1 MALPNQTPYTT
12 YTANGI
18 TTVFPFTFM
27 VFSASDLAISFNG
40 TVLTSGF
47 TVSGAGAV
55 NGGAVTFLTPPAN
68 GVKVM
73 IARDMP
79 LVRNTEYQNNGDLLA
94 STVNQDFDRIWM
106 VLQGQALNGLLALRR
121 PWFNYNYFEGQGYRI
136 ANIADPTAPQDA
148 TTKKYVDDSVSA
160 NLGSAVRV
168 PDGYIP
174 PLPDISHRRNK
185 LSAFNDAGQPIA
197 VLPQS
202 GSASDVMI
210 ELAKPTGASLVGVQ
224 PQGNLSQA
232 INWVTPEQFGAIGDG
247 TVHPLSERYATL
259 AAAQAVYPH
268 VTSLGQT
275 IDWAACQAAENYTR
289 GIACVWV
296 KRVVNYHL
304 GDEQLTLSEQSWWI
318 GYADPQN
325 DKPGARFTKNLPLT
339 SQGIDACSI
348 VCVAVSSGPDIFQ
361 RGIVFDGFQLRYP
374 VARRAATKGKGTV
387 GLHIGTAIKSK
398 FNVSVWGA
406 EYAVY
411 DPAGWSNTGRL
422 AWDTCHK
429 GYFQPPK
436 IAAGVYAGLGGHTSN
451 DFRIE
456 SDMCP
461 FPITL
466 FGDAYS
472 QYLGYYEGISLTD
485 PIYDAANETA
495 CGITSISAH
504 TVTLRMGRELWNGVD
519 TCLYLDNEVT
529 LEIMPFSDAQYPAS
543 TGESTS
549 LDSFYTNWGGSN
561 TIANFKCLK
570 LGRAIHNMYSDKA
583 STLVIKNAGYY
594 MGNVRTDVTVTRY
607 FFNGGGSLSS
617 NIVLIGGYLNITQE
631 SGAAPTAFSLN
642 VIDYSKAD
650 IQGCRGAEVYI
661 SPGTVYKWQSKNRWV
676 ARNNVSVPMTISG
689 TNGQYADFS
698 APAGYDIVDIH
709 RLTTDLGIE
718 GNYIQYRP
726 AIYSYDI
733 ATAALR
739 VGTTFY
745 TSQLTAY
752 GMPIIRVRNSYVG

>member
-1 MALPNQTPYTT
+1 MTTTFPNYPATSFEGAVDLTIFSSNQLGSIINEDATTEIETESGNIPTLRKALVDNFYFKSPIPWVSGTTTIVFNQLYAYEDSTTNGWFYAPSALSTNPIPLGNSPVGDSRWRLYTLK
-12 YTANGI
+12 
-18 TTVFPFTFM
+18 TVVDERLLLIKST
-27 VFSASDLAISFNG
+27 FSAG
-40 TVLTSGF
+40 
-47 TVSGAGAV
+47 
-55 NGGAVTFLTPPAN
+55 
-68 GVKVM
+68 KVVE
-73 IARDMP
+73 RK
-79 LVRNTEYQNNGDLLA
+79 GDLLEI
-94 STVNQDFDRIWM
+94 S
-106 VLQGQALNGLLALRR
+106 
-121 PWFNYNYFEGQGYRI
+121 
-136 ANIADPTAPQDA
+136 
-148 TTKKYVDDSVSA
+148 
-160 NLGSAVRV
+160 LGKGVAWCRYL
-168 PDGYIP
+168 G
-174 PLPDISHRRNK
+174 
-185 LSAFNDAGQPIA
+185 
-197 VLPQS
+197 VLPHTVVGSTPQTDGGIYSESNPS
-202 GSASDVMI
+202 GLWEMVGDVTLRT
-210 ELAKPTGASLVGVQ
+210 ELVSPNGAELVGVQ
-224 PQGNLSQA
+224 PRGNLSQVV
-232 INWVTPEQFGAIGDG
+232 NWVTPEQFGAIGDG

-268 VTSLGQT
+268 VTSLTQT
-275 IDWAACQAAENYTR
+275 IDWAACQSAENYTR

-304 GDEQLTLSEQSWWI
+304 GDGQLTLSEQSWWI

-339 SQGIDACSI
+339 PQGIDACSI
-348 VCVAVSSGPDIFQ
+348 VRVAVSSGPDIFQ

-387 GLHIGTAIKSK
+387 GLHIGTAIKSN

-436 IAAGVYAGLGGHTSN
+436 IAAGDYAGLGGHTSN

-529 LEIMPFSDAQYPAS
+529 LEIMPFGDAQYPAS
-543 TGESTS
+543 TGEGTS

-583 STLVIKNAGYY
+583 STLVIENAGYY
-594 MGNVRTDVTVTRY
+594 MGNFRTDVTVTRY

-631 SGAAPTAFSLN
+631 SGAAPTAFALN

-661 SPGTVYKWQSKNRWV
+661 SPSTVYKWQSKNRWV
-676 ARNNVSVPMTISG
+676 VRNNVSVPMTISG

-698 APAGYDIVDIH
+698 APSGYDIVDIH
-709 RLTTDLGIE
+709 RVTTNLGDSAT
-718 GNYIQYRP
+718 YIQYRP
-726 AIYSYDI
+726 AIYSYNEGS
-733 ATAALR
+733 ATLR
-739 VGTTFY
+739 VGTTY
-745 TSQLTAY
+745 YASQLTAT
-752 GMPIIRVRNSYVG
+752 GMPIIRVKNSYVG

>member
-1 MALPNQTPYTT
+1 MTVSTEINHEEYVGNGVT
-12 YTANGI
+12 Y
-18 TTVFPFTFM
+18 VFPYRFRILKASNM
-27 VFSASDLAISFNG
+27 VVVSIAPNG
-40 TVLTSGF
+40 TETTLILNTGF
-47 TVSGAGAV
+47 TVTGVGSYAGGNVTLPNPLPEGWGLTLTRDLPAIQETDLRNQGTFFAETHEDAFDYLTMLIQQGQRAAEIINLRALRV
-55 NGGAVTFLTPPAN
+55 PESSVALVPRKSQRANKILAFNG
-68 GVKVM
+68 
-73 IARDMP
+73 
-79 LVRNTEYQNNGDLLA
+79 NGDP
-94 STVNQDFDRIWM
+94 M
-106 VLQGQALNGLLALRR
+106 V
-121 PWFNYNYFEGQGYRI
+121 
-136 ANIADPTAPQDA
+136 
-148 TTKKYVDDSVSA
+148 
-160 NLGSAVRV
+160 
-168 PDGYIP
+168 
-174 PLPDISHRRNK
+174 
-185 LSAFNDAGQPIA
+185 
-197 VLPQS
+197 VLPPN

-210 ELAKPTGASLVGVQ
+210 ELAKPTGAGLIGVQ
-224 PQGNLSQA
+224 PQGNLQQLFFH
-232 INWVTPEQFGAIGDG
+232 VTPEQYGAIGDG

-268 VTSLGQT
+268 VTSLSQT

-304 GDEQLTLSEQSWWI
+304 GDGQLTLGEQSWWI

-348 VCVAVSSGPDIFQ
+348 VRVNVSSGPDIFQ

-429 GYFQPPK
+429 GYFQPPR

-456 SDMCP
+456 SDVCP
-461 FPITL
+461 FPLTL

-472 QYLGYYEGISLTD
+472 QYLGYYEGVRLTD
-485 PIYDAANETA
+485 SNYDTENETA
-495 CGITSISAH
+495 CGITSIQTH
-504 TVTLRMGRELWNGVD
+504 TVTLRMGRELWYGVD

-529 LEIMPFSDAQYPAS
+529 LEILPFSDAQYPAS
-543 TGESTS
+543 TGEGTS
-549 LDSFYTNWGGSN
+549 LDSFYANWGGSSA
-561 TIANFKCLK
+561 IANFKCLK
-570 LGRAIHNMYSDKA
+570 LGRAIHNMYSSSA
-583 STLVIKNAGYY
+583 STLVIENAGYY
-594 MGNVRTDVTVTRY
+594 MGNFNTDVAVTRY

-631 SGAAPTAFSLN
+631 SGAAPTAFALN

-661 SPGTVYKWQSKNRWV
+661 SPSTVYKWQSKNRWV

-698 APAGYDIVDIH
+698 APSGYDIVDIH
-709 RLTTDLGIE
+709 RVTTNLGDSAT
-718 GNYIQYRP
+718 YIQYRP
-726 AIYSYDI
+726 AIYSYSEGS
-733 ATAALR
+733 ATLR
-739 VGTTFY
+739 VGTTYY
-745 TSQLTAY
+745 TSQLTAT
-752 GMPIIRVRNSYVG
+752 GIPIIRVKNSYVG